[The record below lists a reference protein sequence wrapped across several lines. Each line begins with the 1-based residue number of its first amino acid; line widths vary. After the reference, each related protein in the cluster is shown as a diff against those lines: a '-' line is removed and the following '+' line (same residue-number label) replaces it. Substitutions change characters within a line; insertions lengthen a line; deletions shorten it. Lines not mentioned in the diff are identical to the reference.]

1 MKIAI
6 IGGGAAGFFAALSAK
21 ENNPKSEVTIYEKSD
36 SILRKVKISGGGRC
50 NVTHSCFKVGDLV
63 KSYPRGGKQL
73 KKSFNIFNTN
83 HTIAWFKDRGVNL
96 ITEADNRMFPETNKS
111 ITIINCL
118 LDEAHR
124 LGVVIKRKTA
134 VNELKPD
141 GDKIK
146 LKIDEFDYAFDKVI
160 VATGGSPKA
169 SGLNWLKALGHEIIS
184 PIPSLFTFNMPDEK
198 IIGLQGVVSKNAIVR
213 VQGAKSPQ
221 NGPLLVTHW
230 GMSGPAILKTS
241 AWEARSLSEKN
252 YSFSIQVNWIGNSN
266 EDEVRILLNRSFYNY
281 GKKKVINVIPFELPN
296 SLWKYLLEAS
306 EIDENTI
313 AGEVSK
319 KEKNILINNIV
330 NAIYKVNGKT
340 TFKEEFVTC
349 GGVSLKDINMKTME
363 SKVVPNL
370 YFAGEVLNID
380 GITGGFNFQAAWTTG
395 YIAGSN

>member
-1 MKIAI
+1 
-6 IGGGAAGFFAALSAK
+6 
-21 ENNPKSEVTIYEKSD
+21 
-36 SILRKVKISGGGRC
+36 
-50 NVTHSCFKVGDLV
+50 
-63 KSYPRGGKQL
+63 
-73 KKSFNIFNTN
+73 
-83 HTIAWFKDRGVNL
+83 
-96 ITEADNRMFPETNKS
+96 
-111 ITIINCL
+111 
-118 LDEAHR
+118 
-124 LGVVIKRKTA
+124 
-134 VNELKPD
+134 LKPD

-169 SGLNWLKALGHEIIS
+169 SGLNWLKALGHEIIP

-198 IIGLQGVVSKNAIVR
+198 IIGLQGVVSKNVIVR

-241 AWEARSLSEKN
+241 AWEARSLSEKD

-281 GKKKVINVIPFELPN
+281 GKKKVINVIPFDLPN
-296 SLWKYLLEAS
+296 SLWKHLLETS

>member
-21 ENNPKSEVTIYEKSD
+21 ENNPKSEVTIFEKSD

-63 KSYPRGGKQL
+63 KFYPRGGKQL

-83 HTIAWFKDRGVNL
+83 HTVAWFKDRGVNL

-169 SGLNWLKALGHEIIS
+169 SGLNWLKALGHEIIP

-213 VQGAKSPQ
+213 VQGAKSTQ

-296 SLWKYLLEAS
+296 SLWKHLLKTS
-306 EIDENTI
+306 EIDESTV
-313 AGEVSK
+313 AGEISK

-349 GGVSLKDINMKTME
+349 GGVSLKDVNMKTME

>member
-21 ENNPKSEVTIYEKSD
+21 ENNPKSEVTIFEKSD

-63 KSYPRGGKQL
+63 KFYPRGGKQL

-83 HTIAWFKDRGVNL
+83 HTVAWFKDRGVNL

-111 ITIINCL
+111 ITIINCF

-169 SGLNWLKALGHEIIS
+169 SGLNWLKALGHEIIP

-213 VQGAKSPQ
+213 VQGAKSTQ

-252 YSFSIQVNWIGNSN
+252 YSYSIQVNWIGNSN

-296 SLWKYLLEAS
+296 SLWKHLLETS
-306 EIDENTI
+306 EIDESTV

>member
-169 SGLNWLKALGHEIIS
+169 SGLNWLKALGHEIIP

>member
-1 MKIAI
+1 MKTAI

-169 SGLNWLKALGHEIIS
+169 SGLNWLKALGHEIIP

-198 IIGLQGVVSKNAIVR
+198 IIGLQGVVSKNVIVR

-266 EDEVRILLNRSFYNY
+266 EDEVRVLLNRSFYNY
-281 GKKKVINVIPFELPN
+281 GKKKVINVIPFDLPN
-296 SLWKYLLEAS
+296 SLWKHLLETS

>member
-63 KSYPRGGKQL
+63 KFYPRGGKQL

-83 HTIAWFKDRGVNL
+83 HTVAWFKDRGVNL

-169 SGLNWLKALGHEIIS
+169 SGLNWLKALGHEIIP

-213 VQGAKSPQ
+213 VQGAKSTQ

-281 GKKKVINVIPFELPN
+281 GKKKVINVIPFEVPN
-296 SLWKYLLEAS
+296 SLWKHLLKTS
-306 EIDENTI
+306 EIDESTV
-313 AGEVSK
+313 AGEISK

-349 GGVSLKDINMKTME
+349 GGVSLKDVNMKTME

>member
-21 ENNPKSEVTIYEKSD
+21 ENNPKSEVTIFEKSD

-63 KSYPRGGKQL
+63 KFYPRGGKQL

-83 HTIAWFKDRGVNL
+83 HTVAWFKDRGVNL

-169 SGLNWLKALGHEIIS
+169 SGLNWLKALGHEIIP

-213 VQGAKSPQ
+213 VQGAKSTQ

-252 YSFSIQVNWIGNSN
+252 YSYSIQVNWIGNSN

-296 SLWKYLLEAS
+296 SLWKHLLETS
-306 EIDENTI
+306 EIDESTV

>member
-169 SGLNWLKALGHEIIS
+169 SGLNWLKALGHEIIP

-198 IIGLQGVVSKNAIVR
+198 IIGLQGVVSKNVIVR

-266 EDEVRILLNRSFYNY
+266 EDEVRVLLNRSFYNY
-281 GKKKVINVIPFELPN
+281 GKKKVINVIPFDLPN
-296 SLWKYLLEAS
+296 SLWKHLLETS

-380 GITGGFNFQAAWTTG
+380 GVTGGFNFQAAWTTG

>member
-266 EDEVRILLNRSFYNY
+266 EDEVRVLLNRSFYNY

-306 EIDENTI
+306 EIDENTV

>member
-21 ENNPKSEVTIYEKSD
+21 ENNPKSEVTIFEKSD

-63 KSYPRGGKQL
+63 KFYPRGGKQL

-83 HTIAWFKDRGVNL
+83 HTVAWFKDRGVNL

-118 LDEAHR
+118 LDEAYR

-169 SGLNWLKALGHEIIS
+169 SGLNWLKALGHEIIP

-213 VQGAKSPQ
+213 VQGAKSTQ

-252 YSFSIQVNWIGNSN
+252 YSYSIQVNWIGNSN

-296 SLWKYLLEAS
+296 SLWKHLLETS
-306 EIDENTI
+306 EIDENTV

-349 GGVSLKDINMKTME
+349 GGVSLKDVNMKTME

>member
-21 ENNPKSEVTIYEKSD
+21 ENNPKSEVTIFEKSD

-63 KSYPRGGKQL
+63 KFYPRGGKQL

-83 HTIAWFKDRGVNL
+83 HTVAWFKDRGVNL

-169 SGLNWLKALGHEIIS
+169 SGLNWLKALGHEIIP

-213 VQGAKSPQ
+213 VQGAKSTQ

-296 SLWKYLLEAS
+296 SLWKHLLETS
-306 EIDENTI
+306 EIDENTV